1 MGLILVRYGEIAL
14 KGKNRWYFLKKLRH
28 NIRDCL
34 KKNGIAGE
42 VQSEGQRVYV
52 EVDEMGL
59 ALEKLGDVFGIVSFS
74 PVREV
79 PRRIEAIEEEALRIA
94 RQMGLGEGKSFR
106 IEARR
111 ADKTFPLTSPEIN
124 RRCGAYVQEAT
135 NAKVDLSDE
144 ADLTIGIEV
153 RADRVLVYGETIPG
167 LGGLPLTTE
176 GRAIALMSGGM
187 DSSVAAWLV
196 MKRGCGVIPLHFR
209 QSEEGEERFW
219 ASCQVLSRYAYGWEI
234 KPIVLDHE
242 EVFGETFE
250 KLRRI
255 RKERW
260 TCIFCKRLML
270 EKASEIADQH
280 KARAIVTGDSL
291 GQVASQTIENLEV
304 ISYGLDK
311 PIFRPLIALDKVE
324 IVALAKRIGIYEVS
338 IQGARPCPYLPSNPL
353 TKADLSK
360 LKAIMEEMEALN

>member
-1 MGLILVRYGEIAL
+1 LILVRYGEIAL

-34 KKNGIAGE
+34 KKSGIAGE
-42 VQSEGQRVYV
+42 VRSEGQRIYV
-52 EVDEMGL
+52 EVDQVGRV
-59 ALEKLGDVFGIVSFS
+59 LEKLRDVSGIVSLS

-79 PRRIEAIEEEALRIA
+79 PHDIAAIEKEALRLA
-94 RQMGLGEGKSFR
+94 RRAGLNAEKSFR

-135 NAKVDLSDE
+135 HARVDLSDE
-144 ADLTIGIEV
+144 ADLTIGVEV
-153 RADRVLVYGETIPG
+153 RAHHVFVYGETIPG

-176 GRAIALMSGGM
+176 GRAIALMSGGV
-187 DSSVAAWLV
+187 DSSVAAWLL

-209 QSEEGEERFW
+209 QSEEGEARFG
-219 ASCQVLSRYAYGWEI
+219 ASCQALSRYAYGWEI
-234 KPIVLDHE
+234 KPIVLNHR

-255 RKERW
+255 RAERW
-260 TCIFCKRLML
+260 ACIFCKHIML
-270 EKASEIADQH
+270 QKASEIADLH
-280 KARAIVTGDSL
+280 KAKAIVTGDSL

-304 ISYGLDK
+304 ISYGVDK
-311 PIFRPLIALDKVE
+311 PIFRPLIAFDKAE
-324 IVALAKRIGIYEVS
+324 IVTLAKRIGVYEAS
-338 IQGARPCPYLPSNPL
+338 IQGTRPCPYLPPNPL
-353 TKADLSK
+353 TKASLSK
-360 LKAIMEEMEALN
+360 LKAIMEEMEALD